1 MILVSPFFV
10 PPVRRNLDHGNHR
23 RVLNATAHDRATT
36 VRRARRSVQLHT
48 LPLPYL
54 PFALALALA
63 LAFTLPFPR
72 LAVLSSAPLYAPTC
86 TRMRVRSS
94 LA

>member
-1 MILVSPFFV
+1 MILVSPSV
-10 PPVRRNLDHGNHR
+10 PPVRRYLDHGNHR

-54 PFALALALA
+54 PFALALA
-63 LAFTLPFPR
+63 FTLPFPR

>member
-1 MILVSPFFV
+1 MILVSPFV
-10 PPVRRNLDHGNHR
+10 PPVRRYLDHGNHR

-54 PFALALALA
+54 PFALA
-63 LAFTLPFPR
+63 FTLPFPR
-72 LAVLSSAPLYAPTC
+72 PRRPFIRSFVCADVHAYAC
-86 TRMRVRSS
+86 
-94 LA
+94 A